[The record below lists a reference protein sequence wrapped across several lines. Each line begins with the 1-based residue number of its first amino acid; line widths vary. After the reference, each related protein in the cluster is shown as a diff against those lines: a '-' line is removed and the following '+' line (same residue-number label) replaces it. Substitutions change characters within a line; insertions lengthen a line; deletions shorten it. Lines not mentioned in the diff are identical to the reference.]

1 MSIKKKIKIILLGI
15 CIAILGFGIIMMI
28 NNRKQKVNNTE
39 PISEKFQNEQEIILT
54 NEEYSLSVFLPK
66 NLMKSDMAV
75 KTFGQKDIF
84 SKENIEKNGEDYDVV
99 ENNISQITVATDE
112 NEILSYSIGDKDYAT
127 MSLES
132 LNEEIKTF
140 EIASFNVSYSVINVN
155 ERSIYY
161 MSVPVSTDNSLLI
174 MIETNEE
181 LTEEQLGE
189 YIERLGK

>member
-54 NEEYSLSVFLPK
+54 NGEYSLSVFLPK

-112 NEILSYSIGDKDYAT
+112 NQILSYSIGDKDYAT